1 MATITFYNWT
11 TGETLDAADLNGN
24 FAAIKTLIET
34 DKLDLINLNK
44 TKAINTIPF
53 YFDSLTGGASA
64 ICNVRVPA
72 GLTYEFV
79 DLSLSTDSG
88 GASSVASVDFKD
100 NAGVSLLSSALTQ
113 TGPGENFVS
122 TFNSPSGSDG
132 DVLSLEITH
141 TGSGSSDDV
150 TVILTVKSEL
160 TD

>member
-34 DKLDLINLNK
+34 DKLDLTNLNK

-53 YFDSLTGGASA
+53 YFDSLSGSA
-64 ICNVRVPA
+64 TAVCNVRVPA

-79 DLSLSTDSG
+79 DLSLSIDSG
-88 GASSVASVDFKD
+88 GASSVISVDFKD
-100 NAGVSLLSSALTQ
+100 NAGDSLLSSLLTQ

-122 TFNSPSGSDG
+122 TFESPSGSDG
-132 DVLSLEITH
+132 DVLSLELTH
-141 TGSGSSDDV
+141 SGSGSSDDV
-150 TVILTVKSEL
+150 TVILTVKAEL